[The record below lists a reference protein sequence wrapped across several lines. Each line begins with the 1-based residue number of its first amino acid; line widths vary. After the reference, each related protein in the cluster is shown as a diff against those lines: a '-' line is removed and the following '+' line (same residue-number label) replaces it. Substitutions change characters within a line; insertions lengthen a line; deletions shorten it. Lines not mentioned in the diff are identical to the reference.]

1 MNTSCSTVFTYWD
14 SWQFQATF
22 SHLLIL
28 ITLPINLFGGYCIIK
43 KTPRNRKSAR
53 WYLLHLHAWTIISD
67 VLIGGLVCPY
77 MFFPV
82 LVGISVGVF
91 SWISVPVWIQVFCA
105 QVGLGG
111 LATAIVMLFENRHN
125 TLVRG
130 RFKIEAEWIRYT
142 FYAINGI
149 YALLFLLPVY
159 FQIPDPEWAKPI
171 LLKVVCELSGFFS
184 IFRNPFQILPCP
196 HPSYFQNNVFVFSME
211 ISAVTGTAGIFLLF
225 FLAEVFILCIH
236 SSYFLLSLKTHM
248 SPATQKLQI
257 KFFVDMIFQ
266 VSIPVAVIVLPMT
279 YCFYSIV
286 WQYYNQMLN
295 NIAIICISLHG
306 MGSTITLIWLNPS
319 YRQFTISVITC
330 FRYDPSFR
338 RSSVMTVSPATIT
351 QQHSKKI

>member
-1 MNTSCSTVFTYWD
+1 MNSSCTTTFTYWD

-22 SHLLIL
+22 SHIIIM

-43 KTPRNRKSAR
+43 KTPRNRRSAR

-67 VLIGGLVCPY
+67 LLIGGLVCPY

-91 SWISVPVWIQVFCA
+91 SWFSVPVWIQVFCA

-111 LATAIVMLFENRHN
+111 LAVAIVMLFENRHN

-142 FYAINGI
+142 FYGINGV

-159 FQIPDPEWAKPI
+159 FRIPDPEWAKPI
-171 LLKVVCELSGFFS
+171 LLKV
-184 IFRNPFQILPCP
+184 
-196 HPSYFQNNVFVFSME
+196 
-211 ISAVTGTAGIFLLF
+211 
-225 FLAEVFILCIH
+225 
-236 SSYFLLSLKTHM
+236 
-248 SPATQKLQI
+248 
-257 KFFVDMIFQ
+257 
-266 VSIPVAVIVLPMT
+266 SIPVGVIVMPMI

-286 WQYYNQMLN
+286 WQQYNQMLN

-306 MGSTITLIWLNPS
+306 MSSTITLIWLNPI
-319 YRQFTISVITC
+319 YRHFTLSVLTC
-330 FRYDPSFR
+330 FKYDSNIR

-351 QQHSKKI
+351 QH

>member
-1 MNTSCSTVFTYWD
+1 MNSSCSTVFTYWD
-14 SWQFQATF
+14 TWQFQATF
-22 SHLLIL
+22 SHIIMLV
-28 ITLPINLFGGYCIIK
+28 TLPINIFGGYCIIK
-43 KTPRNRKSAR
+43 KTPRNRRSAR

-91 SWISVPVWIQVFCA
+91 SWFSVPVWIQVFCA

-130 RFKIEAEWIRYT
+130 KFKIEADWIRYT
-142 FYAINGI
+142 FYGVNGI

-159 FQIPDPEWAKPI
+159 FRIPDPVWAKPI
-171 LLKVVCELSGFFS
+171 LLKVL
-184 IFRNPFQILPCP
+184 LPCP
-196 HPSYFQNNVFVFSME
+196 HPSYFQDNVFVFSME
-211 ISAVTGTAGIFLLF
+211 ISTVTGSAGVFLLF

-248 SPATQKLQI
+248 SAATRKLQQ

-266 VSIPVAVIVLPMT
+266 VSVPVGVIVLPML

-286 WQYYNQMLN
+286 WQQYNQMLN
-295 NIAIICISLHG
+295 NIAIMCISLHG
-306 MGSTITLIWLNPS
+306 MGSTITLIWLNPT
-319 YRQFTISVITC
+319 YREFTLSFITC
-330 FRYDPSFR
+330 FKYDPMIR

-351 QQHSKKI
+351 QQHSPKI